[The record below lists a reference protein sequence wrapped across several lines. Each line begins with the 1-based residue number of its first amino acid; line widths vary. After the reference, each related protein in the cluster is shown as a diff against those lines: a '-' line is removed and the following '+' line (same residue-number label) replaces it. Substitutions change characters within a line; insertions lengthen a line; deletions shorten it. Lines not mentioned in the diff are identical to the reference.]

1 MKYVAYFRPA
11 KELTEAILIQNHVRI
26 SAIGLHST
34 LYFFQMN
41 PNQEEALIEDLLG
54 IKFSPF
60 ELKTL
65 GFVDF
70 DKNSF
75 ALRLSYPDELSKLH
89 KEIDAVARKYAQ
101 PTSTNA
107 EESYFR
113 ENYRPHITISES
125 SSQFDRNSQVLIGR
139 NFIVPEYFLA
149 GKYAGNWEHVQ
160 RFGAG

>member
-1 MKYVAYFRPA
+1 LIDGLAEKNKILDIVTKMRGVKVGY
-11 KELTEAILIQNHVRI
+11 LITEE
-26 SAIGLHST
+26 S
-34 LYFFQMN
+34 
-41 PNQEEALIEDLLG
+41 EKEDLKLYRNVV
-54 IKFSPF
+54 
-60 ELKTL
+60 

-89 KEIDAVARKYAQ
+89 KEIAAVARKYAQ
-101 PTSTNA
+101 TTSTNA
-107 EESYFR
+107 EETYFR